1 MTFVDDLMDDQ
12 EKEASP
18 YPAAFGISFTPAV
31 GGGLLFFLGLAGAAA
46 LTYFLVMPTGTEL
59 ATLKSTVDQ
68 KELERTN
75 LEQAKA
81 RINQLEADLQVARGN
96 QQEVLSLFAGEDA
109 SQTLL
114 VTVSQQVENSQGKLL
129 KFTPPAVPEK
139 IEDGTWGPDVNGLL
153 KTQTLEFQFEAGFS
167 ETMTILRNIE
177 RLQALVA
184 VKSITSE
191 VTTQEERQSL
201 LGGGVTTTGGPLLT
215 TNLNLQL
222 LYPVSA
228 EELAATAPAADP
240 NAVDPAMGQPI
251 DPNAAPPVDPNAAPP
266 PQ

>member
-12 EKEASP
+12 DQEASP
-18 YPAAFGISFTPAV
+18 YPSFMGTSLTPAV
-31 GGGLLFFLGLAGAAA
+31 GGGLLFFMGLAGAAA
-46 LTYFLVMPTGTEL
+46 ITYWLIMPTGVEL
-59 ATLKSTVDQ
+59 ATLQSTVDQ
-68 KELERTN
+68 KEVERTN
-75 LEQAKA
+75 LEQAQA
-81 RINQLEADLQVARGN
+81 RITQLEADLQVARAD
-96 QQEVLSLFAGEDA
+96 QQEVLSLFAGEEA

-129 KFTPPAVPEK
+129 RFTPPAVPEK

-153 KTQTLEFQFEAGFS
+153 KTQTLEFQFEAGFN

-191 VTTQEERQSL
+191 VTTQEERQFL
-201 LGGGVTTTGGPLLT
+201 LGGEVTTTGGPLLT
-215 TNLNLQL
+215 TNLSLEL

-228 EELAATAPAADP
+228 EELAAATPAVDPNAIDPATGQPVDPNAVPPADP
-240 NAVDPAMGQPI
+240 NAVPPAQ
-251 DPNAAPPVDPNAAPP
+251 
-266 PQ
+266 